1 MVWRRMLVVLV
12 WVGLATGQI
21 KPAQQSLT
29 RALELHQSGHYAEAI
44 VAQVERLI
52 SERDSIVL
60 NQGVSKI
67 SRRSCQ
73 RST

>member
-44 VAQVERLI
+44 VAYQK
-52 SERDSIVL
+52 RDRRYGGI
-60 NQGVSKI
+60 NQPAVAG
-67 SRRSCQ
+67 R
-73 RST
+73 